1 MKNKGKKDF
10 GKFAWLSRTT
20 APVIKLDLVIKC
32 HNLPKKDLLSQA
44 DAFCVLWK
52 VPDGYEALGANG
64 IPVKLPGRQEEE
76 MGRTEVSRSCANPT
90 FKHRFRSE
98 FVFHEEQ
105 TFVLRVYDEDLRYA
119 THLGEHDYLGG
130 CVFTL
135 GQLMGAKGNC
145 LAKLLG
151 KDNAYLVVI
160 GEEVIENREVLEFRF
175 SCQDLV
181 KDHNIITDIV
191 DRSSKVLDKCRPY
204 FRIERLNKDDQSW
217 EIVWK
222 SEVVKYTLDP
232 VWNEAR
238 LPLQLLCND
247 DQTNPLKITIWDY
260 EKHSSTHVILGF
272 VESTVAEIIEKSK
285 DGGIPVFIVMKE
297 KKKWFR
303 GSKLKQVGLLKVLN
317 ASVIIVPSMLQYLSG
332 GTSLDLMIGIDC
344 SVANGEWGTEENLHF
359 SANHWLNDYQA
370 GIQKLGTITENFSRG
385 QHSSLW
391 GLGAKINDR
400 DRDCYVMKE
409 RLCEGKS
416 LLKAYDDNVVES
428 TDFSLGD
435 EASLNA
441 LIEAATFRTIRL
453 SKKRP
458 CYTVLVVFTAGDFT
472 ELQET
477 VDLICTAAE
486 DAPLSILIIG
496 VGNNDFSSV
505 KKLCGDKNGMLRDSR
520 GIPIAREVVTFV
532 SFKQFGGNATEVIAE
547 ALKEIPEQFVE
558 YHVMNGAKPLPA
570 VPPPNFGRM
579 AASTPAQLN
588 RNSGHSSQSRNSKK
602 SSRSKKKDDSTFR
615 RASRRPSTA
624 SYLSGFESGI
634 FKSDEMDAS
643 KSDEM

>member
-1 MKNKGKKDF
+1 VCLLLLHHQTITMKYHGKKDF
-10 GKFAWLSRTT
+10 DKFAWFSRTT
-20 APVIKLDLVIKC
+20 APVIKLDLKMKC
-32 HNLPKKDLLSQA
+32 NNLPKKDLLSQA

-52 VPDGYEALGANG
+52 VPDGYDASGANG
-64 IPVKLPGRQEEE
+64 IPTKLPGRQEEE
-76 MGRTEVSRSCANPT
+76 MGRTEVSRNCVNPT
-90 FKHRFRSE
+90 FKHCYRLE
-98 FVFHEEQ
+98 FIFHEEQ

-119 THLGEHDYLGG
+119 TDLSEHDYLGG

-145 LAKLLG
+145 LAKLL
-151 KDNAYLVVI
+151 DSRENAYLVVT

-181 KDHNIITDIV
+181 KEHNIII
-191 DRSSKVLDKCRPY
+191 DRIDRSKVLDKCRPY
-204 FRIERLNKDDQSW
+204 FRLERLNKDDQSW

-222 SEVVKYTLDP
+222 SEVVKQTLDP

-238 LPLQLLCND
+238 LPLQLICNE

-260 EKHSSTHVILGF
+260 EKHSSSHVILGF
-272 VESTVAEIIEKSK
+272 VESTMAEIFEKSK

-297 KKKWFR
+297 KKKLFR

-317 ASVIIVPSMLQYLSG
+317 ASIITVPSMLQYLSG
-332 GTSLDLMIGIDC
+332 GTSLNLMIGIDC
-344 SVANGEWGTEENLHF
+344 SVANGEWGTESNLHF

-385 QHSSLW
+385 RHSSIW
-391 GLGAKINDR
+391 GLGAEINDEY
-400 DRDCYVMKE
+400 RDCYVIEE
-409 RLCEGKS
+409 RLCEGKL
-416 LLKAYDDNVVES
+416 LLKAYEDNVADNI
-428 TDFSLGD
+428 DFSLG
-435 EASLNA
+435 EQASLNP

-458 CYTVLVVFTAGDFT
+458 CYTVLAVFTAGDFVD
-472 ELQET
+472 LQET

-505 KKLCGDKNGMLRDSR
+505 KKLCGDKHGILWDSR
-520 GIPIAREVVTFV
+520 GIPTARVNFHFCL
-532 SFKQFGGNATEVIAE
+532 FKQFGGNATEVIAE

-558 YHVMNGAKPLPA
+558 YHVMNGIKPLPA
-570 VPPPNFGRM
+570 VSPPNFDRM
-579 AASTPAQLN
+579 V
-588 RNSGHSSQSRNSKK
+588 SRR
-602 SSRSKKKDDSTFR
+602 SSRSKK
-615 RASRRPSTA
+615 
-624 SYLSGFESGI
+624 
-634 FKSDEMDAS
+634 
-643 KSDEM
+643 